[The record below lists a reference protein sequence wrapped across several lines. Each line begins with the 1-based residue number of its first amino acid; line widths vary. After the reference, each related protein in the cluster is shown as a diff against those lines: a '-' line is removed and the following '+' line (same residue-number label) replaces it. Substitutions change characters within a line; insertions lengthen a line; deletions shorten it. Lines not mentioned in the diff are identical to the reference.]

1 MKSIKIIAI
10 LLLALALNNQVNAAN
25 KIEKEKETAESVFAF
40 ASSMDKF
47 DSELLKA
54 KMKNLSNSEK
64 VKLVKMSIEDVNQA
78 QLSGS
83 NKPSVGLYV
92 LAVLIPPLAVGIYT
106 DWGKPTLYNLLWTL
120 CGDLPGIIH
129 AFIVLGR

>member
-1 MKSIKIIAI
+1 MKSIRIIAI
-10 LLLALALNNQVNAAN
+10 IFFALALNNHVNAAN
-25 KIEKEKETAESVFAF
+25 KIEKEKKTAETVFAF

-47 DSELLKA
+47 DSELLKSE
-54 KMKNLSNSEK
+54 MNDLSISEK
-64 VKLVKMSIEDVNQA
+64 VKLVKMSIADVKQA

-92 LAVLIPPLAVGIYT
+92 LAVILPPVAVGIYT
-106 DWGKPTLYNLLWTL
+106 DWGKPTFYNLLWTL

>member
-10 LLLALALNNQVNAAN
+10 LLLALALNSQVNAAN
-25 KIEKEKETAESVFAF
+25 KIKKEKETAESVFAF